1 MLDHGAG
8 NRILRPLRGRS
19 CLPGSLWFPGVSAQ
33 MHRNEVGARFRQRQ
47 SRYTPGTRLPPGPA
61 QQGICDQIPREV
73 TFSPW
78 TCQVYYRAPSIV
90 LGDHLRSLSSPP
102 SRGAGPREQPTCS
115 CGQPRGSRYCRWLCP
130 KCPFHTYVQGF
141 LSLSR
146 SRKAPALS
154 PGLEKPHNASR
165 GRWSPRA
172 VPSPR
177 WRGSECSREAEQ
189 AFCLPLI
196 RKPRR

>member
-1 MLDHGAG
+1 MPPRVTVVSRRVSSDAQK
-8 NRILRPLRGRS
+8 RGR
-19 CLPGSLWFPGVSAQ
+19 GSLQAKAKPVHAWDTTA
-33 MHRNEVGARFRQRQ
+33 
-47 SRYTPGTRLPPGPA
+47 PGTCPARNLRSDPPK
-61 QQGICDQIPREV
+61 V

-172 VPSPR
+172 MPSPR